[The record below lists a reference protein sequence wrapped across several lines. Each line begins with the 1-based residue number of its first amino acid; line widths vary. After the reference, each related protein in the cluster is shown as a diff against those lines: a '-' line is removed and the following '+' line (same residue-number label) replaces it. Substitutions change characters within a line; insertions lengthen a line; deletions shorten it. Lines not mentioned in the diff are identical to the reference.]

1 MKLQAQS
8 KPCPLVVAVDAG
20 FDLTIGPQVVGNEPT
35 RITKQVDEACTS
47 LGERDQ
53 LRMIRLWQPTVVAL
67 SFDDPQCQKSG
78 RRSRAG
84 IAGIA
89 TDFPADTTV
98 SSVLAGDQQ
107 CQHSARTHD
116 VRHWIARQHTMQLQ
130 QRDLDEVQCDPRVV
144 VIEHRPA
151 SDGPRTRLGEDASG
165 LEVAQSGIEPQEI
178 VAGVIRLGGPELRD
192 RASESRG
199 DHLRGWPRRRC
210 PSDAF
215 TDDEFVGPFRLD
227 APVGQCFPVCLG
239 LSARFITHAEATG
252 MLCS

>member
-1 MKLQAQS
+1 M
-8 KPCPLVVAVDAG
+8 
-20 FDLTIGPQVVGNEPT
+20 VGNEPT
-35 RITKQVDEACTS
+35 RITKRVYEACTS

-98 SSVLAGDQQ
+98 SGVSWPETS
-107 CQHSARTHD
+107 SASTPRAHD

-144 VIEHRPA
+144 VIEHRSA

-192 RASESRG
+192 PARPRAAEITCEVGRADAARPTPSRTTSSLAFSPG
-199 DHLRGWPRRRC
+199 CTGWPMLSSL
-210 PSDAF
+210 P
-215 TDDEFVGPFRLD
+215 RLVR
-227 APVGQCFPVCLG
+227 ALHYSC
-239 LSARFITHAEATG
+239 
-252 MLCS
+252 